1 MGLRSTQ
8 DDSGSVPTA
17 SAIETAAA
25 KQKNENNNY
34 DNRGGAHG

>member
-1 MGLRSTQ
+1 MYRLAQ
-8 DDSGSVPTA
+8 DNDGSVPAAPTV
-17 SAIETAAA
+17 ETAAA